1 MGKSERS
8 RAQIQAHNISR
19 RQKEDRGGTKGE
31 VGEVEGAAEEG
42 GLRVSGANHSHRT
55 V

>member
-1 MGKSERS
+1 MGEGERS
-8 RAQIQAHNISR
+8 RAETKAHNFSS
-19 RQKEDRGGTKGE
+19 RQKEDRSRSAGK
-31 VGEVEGAAEEG
+31 VGDAEGAAEEG